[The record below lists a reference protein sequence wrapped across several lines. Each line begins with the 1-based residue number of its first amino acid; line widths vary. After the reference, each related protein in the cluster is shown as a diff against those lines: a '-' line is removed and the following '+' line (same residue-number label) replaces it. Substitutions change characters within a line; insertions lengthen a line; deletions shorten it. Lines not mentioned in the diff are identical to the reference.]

1 MSVHPLAAPV
11 EYILP
16 SAEQLREIA
25 ARDGIDAA
33 TALLYRSVLESPL
46 HGPFVRRIGEISRR
60 TRPAAWDLDADL
72 VIVPGGFYRENPS
85 SGADG
90 RLVREEAAKL
100 GCSTDLIPLESTG
113 TLRQNAAIIL
123 DWLRARGE
131 RPVILASLSKG
142 GADVKVALAQPEA
155 AAAFRNV
162 VGWVNLC
169 GTMDGTPMA
178 AWLRSSSAF
187 ATLIRAYYRLRRL
200 SLDFMDDLRCG
211 PGSPLD
217 FELRLPAHIHMISV
231 VGFPQREH
239 LTNFVARRCHQL
251 MTPLG
256 PNDCGLVLADFCD
269 QPGLIYPLW
278 GADHYLRPKADIRQ
292 LVVALLRYLAEELQ

>member
-1 MSVHPLAAPV
+1 MSVHPLVAPV
-11 EYILP
+11 EDVLP
-16 SAEQLREIA
+16 SAAQLRELA

-33 TALLYRSVLESPL
+33 TTVLYRSVLESPI
-46 HGPFVRRIGEISRR
+46 HGPFVRRIEEISRR

-100 GCSTDLIPLESTG
+100 GCPTDLIPLESTG

-142 GADVKVALAQPEA
+142 GADVKVALAQPGA

-169 GTMDGTPMA
+169 GIMDGTPMS
-178 AWLRSSSAF
+178 AWLHSQSAL
-187 ATLIRAYYRLRRL
+187 AVLVRAYYRVCRL
-200 SLDFMDDLRCG
+200 SLEFMDDLRYG

-217 FELRLPAHIHMISV
+217 FQLPLPAHIHMISV
-231 VGFPQREH
+231 VGFPLREH
-239 LTNFVARRCHQL
+239 LTNFIARRCHQV

-256 PNDCGLVLADFCD
+256 PNDCGLVLADFCA
-269 QPGLIYPLW
+269 QPGLIYPIW
-278 GADHYLRPKADIRQ
+278 GADHYLRPKSDVRQ
-292 LVVALLRYLAEELQ
+292 LMVALLRYLAEELQ